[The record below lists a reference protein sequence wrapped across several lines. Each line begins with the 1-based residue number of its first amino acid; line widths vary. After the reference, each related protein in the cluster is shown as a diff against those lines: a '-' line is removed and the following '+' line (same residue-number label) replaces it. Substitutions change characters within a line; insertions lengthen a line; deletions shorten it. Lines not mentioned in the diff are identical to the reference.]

1 MVSLESWNIWAQTC
15 VPTAM
20 WSTQL
25 LILSGPLPLNYL
37 ATPTG
42 YWGLTL
48 TLPGAPADRR
58 SWEGQG
64 YSQGPLGGLL
74 AWTLGLHTCGKAQ
87 GLLKLDVV
95 ELEHSREG
103 TGLTLGFEAQNSGLS
118 LTHHRVPKHSR
129 SDS

>member
-25 LILSGPLPLNYL
+25 LILSGPLPLSYL

-42 YWGLTL
+42 HWGLTL
-48 TLPGAPADRR
+48 TLPGAPAGQR

-64 YSQGPLGGLL
+64 YGQGPLGVSWLGPWDSILVAQSRVCSNWTWWSWSTAERGLAL
-74 AWTLGLHTCGKAQ
+74 HLG
-87 GLLKLDVV
+87 
-95 ELEHSREG
+95 
-103 TGLTLGFEAQNSGLS
+103 NSGLS
-118 LTHHRVPKHSR
+118 PKHHRIPKHSR